1 MKGLHVKDVI
11 VLAATAAFFLP
22 TAAAATL
29 TQVPDGEIV
38 VTGETRKQAERQ
50 AQAYIRQL
58 GVANGHTQAA
68 RWIGG
73 VCPHVIGIRPEHAKL
88 VERRIR
94 DIATGAS
101 VPLAREGCRGNLIIA
116 FTDDGKAVAR
126 KISKMDLSPVARVS
140 ASEADRIKNGD
151 QPVRWWYNI
160 STQSSDGAGSVP
172 LSPPGAAFADASG
185 NRADPPIND
194 RTSVIAQYNSSLV
207 STLTVRGIT
216 SATVVVDVE
225 RASGASLASIID
237 YAALVGLAEVRNGA
251 APDGS
256 ILSLFKPAAAPKAL
270 TDRDEAFLKGLYK
283 ITLDRKADQQQ
294 RTLVGQMVKETA
306 AN

>member
-1 MKGLHVKDVI
+1 MRAVALIGA
-11 VLAATAAFFLP
+11 VLFALP
-22 TAAAATL
+22 TTAGASLSEAA
-29 TQVPDGEIV
+29 DDEIV
-38 VTGETRKQAERQ
+38 VTGETRKQAERK
-50 AQAYIRQL
+50 AQAYVRQL
-58 GVANGHTQAA
+58 GVANGQTQAA
-68 RWIGG
+68 RWTGPICPRAIGL
-73 VCPHVIGIRPEHAKL
+73 RPEHAKM
-88 VERRIR
+88 VEQRIR
-94 DIATGAS
+94 KIAENAGAR
-101 VPLAREGCRGNLIIA
+101 VARRECQGNLIVA

-126 KISKMDLSPVARVS
+126 KISSMDSSPTYRIS
-140 ASEADRIKNGD
+140 AIEAAKLKNGD
-151 QPVRWWYNI
+151 SPVRWWYNI
-160 STQSSDGAGSVP
+160 STMSRDGANSVP

-185 NRADPPIND
+185 NASDPPIND
-194 RTSVIAQYNSSLV
+194 RTTVIAQYNSSLV

-256 ILSLFKPAAAPKAL
+256 ILSLFKPVAASKAL
-270 TDRDEAFLKGLYK
+270 TDRDEAFLKGLYR
-283 ITLDRKADQQQ
+283 ITLDRRADQQQ